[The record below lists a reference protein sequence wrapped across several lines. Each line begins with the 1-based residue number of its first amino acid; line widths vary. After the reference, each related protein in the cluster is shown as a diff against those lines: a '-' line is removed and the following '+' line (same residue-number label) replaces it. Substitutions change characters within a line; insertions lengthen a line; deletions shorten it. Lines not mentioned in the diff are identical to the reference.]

1 MYWNH
6 NTAYYKWIGKKVA
19 NCRRILDVGCGIG
32 TLAGYLCEQGRQVI
46 GIDSSES
53 CINRANETWKNRN
66 LQFRHQSFDDFT
78 DEKGSFDA
86 VIFVASIHHMDMAE
100 ALRKARDLLEE
111 GGMIII
117 VGLAR
122 SSSLL
127 DKIIDILRVV
137 PAFIGS
143 ILHRMKTSE
152 DKDIPVSYEFPE
164 MDEVR
169 RVLSEQ
175 LGKTKIR
182 YGLYWRYL
190 MIWKKE

>member
-6 NTAYYKWIGKKVA
+6 NTAYYKWIGRKVRK
-19 NCRRILDVGCGIG
+19 CSRILDVGCGIG
-32 TLAGYLCEQGRQVI
+32 TLAGYLCEDGRKVI

-53 CINRANETWKNRN
+53 CINRANENWKDMN
-66 LQFRHQSFDDFT
+66 LQFRHQSFDEFT
-78 DEKGSFDA
+78 AEDGSFDA
-86 VIFVASIHHMDMAE
+86 VIFVASIHHMDMTE
-100 ALRKARDLLEE
+100 AIKKAKKLLAE
-111 GGMIII
+111 GGLIII
-117 VGLAR
+117 VGLAK

-127 DKIIDILRVV
+127 DKIIDALRVV

-152 DKDIPVSYEFPE
+152 EKDIPVSYEFPE
-164 MDEVR
+164 MDELR
-169 RVLSEQ
+169 NVLNEQ